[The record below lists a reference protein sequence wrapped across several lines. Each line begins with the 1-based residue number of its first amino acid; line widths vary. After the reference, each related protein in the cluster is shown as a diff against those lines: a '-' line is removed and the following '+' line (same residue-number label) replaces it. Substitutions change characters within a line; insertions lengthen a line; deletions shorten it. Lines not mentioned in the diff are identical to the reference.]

1 MTSVPMKS
9 LTLKI
14 FRAPS
19 GKWSGHLIV
28 NGDVI
33 GGISGCASPEI
44 VRFAVSE
51 QGFDPEQVEIED
63 SAEDGLSA
71 GA

>member
-1 MTSVPMKS
+1 MKS

-19 GKWSGHLIV
+19 GRWSGHLIV

-44 VRFAVSE
+44 VKLTVSE
-51 QGFDPEQVEIED
+51 QGFEPEHVEVDVAPE
-63 SAEDGLSA
+63 
-71 GA
+71 

>member
-1 MTSVPMKS
+1 MTSAPMKS

-19 GKWSGHLIV
+19 GQWSGHLIV

-33 GGISGCASPEI
+33 GGISGCSSPDI
-44 VRFAVSE
+44 VKLAVSE
-51 QGFDPEQVEIED
+51 QGFSPERVEIEGHVE
-63 SAEDGLSA
+63 S
-71 GA
+71 